1 LKTRGPTRRPF
12 TSGLCVSRL
21 EFGGHTASGGRMK
34 KLMLV
39 VIVLALGALVAK
51 KKMAA

>member
-1 LKTRGPTRRPF
+1 VP
-12 TSGLCVSRL
+12 VSTPQ
-21 EFGGHTASGGRMK
+21 EARMK

-51 KKMAA
+51 KKLAA

>member
-1 LKTRGPTRRPF
+1 
-12 TSGLCVSRL
+12 
-21 EFGGHTASGGRMK
+21 MK

-51 KKMAA
+51 KKLAA

>member
-1 LKTRGPTRRPF
+1 
-12 TSGLCVSRL
+12 
-21 EFGGHTASGGRMK
+21 MK

>member
-1 LKTRGPTRRPF
+1 
-12 TSGLCVSRL
+12 
-21 EFGGHTASGGRMK
+21 MK

-51 KKMAA
+51 KMLAA